1 MKKAIGSCLAAFLL
15 LGAAAPLGA
24 LADTPYK
31 TYTYD
36 YSWEPVETPHAYTV
50 GRVLTGAGLGVEDFL
65 NPSDVFVD
73 GNQNVYVA
81 DTGNNRIC
89 VFDAAFGQSR
99 ILAGFTREDGTE
111 DAFKAPSGVYVN
123 EAGEIYVAD
132 TDNARI
138 VRLRADGSLV
148 RVYDAPEISLLA
160 EDYVYMP
167 TTLVV
172 DKAERMYVVAR
183 NVNMG
188 VIQLSREGL
197 FDGFVGAAKVS
208 YNPLDYL
215 WRTFMTEEQVSRTAA
230 FVPTEYNN
238 IAIDASDFLYVTS
251 SAIEYADLYGY
262 ITNPVAAPRIAP
274 VKRLNPSGNDVLKR
288 TTNLPVAGD
297 VLFDPGNQQDTSVF
311 SSIIDVAI
319 GQEGTYTILDA
330 SHNRYFTYYRTG
342 ELLYAF
348 GVRGNQD
355 GTTTRPVSIAYKG
368 SDFLALDGATGKLT
382 LYSRTAYGDQLMEAL
397 HLYNDFRYDDA
408 VAVWEQVLQKNA
420 NFDIAYI
427 NIGKALLRQERYK
440 EAMTYFKLA
449 EDADNYSKAFR
460 EYRNSIL
467 TDYVLVVIAAALVLL
482 VLLVKGLGYVSRQNR
497 KEKYKDRRGRLSHQL
512 MYALYVMVHPF
523 DGFWDLKHEKRGSL
537 KAANILMV
545 LAVLALLIQNI
556 FRAFILYPHTYD
568 SSFSYATQVAQ
579 VVLPVLLWVT
589 ANWCLTTLMDGKAA
603 FRDIYIAT
611 AYSLGPVILLLPP
624 LTLLSHFVV
633 TEEAAY
639 ITMLTTLAYGWMFLL
654 IFFGNMVT
662 QEYTLGKAVG
672 TTAMTVVGIGVILFL
687 VLVIAT
693 TLNSIAGFI
702 ASLTREILFRL

>member
-89 VFDAAFGQSR
+89 VFDAAFGRGR

-111 DAFKAPSGVYVN
+111 DAFKSPSGVYVN

-355 GTTTRPVSIAYKG
+355 GTTTGRCPSPTRAAIFWPWTAPPASSPSTAARPTAISSWRRCIFTTTSGMTTRWRSG
-368 SDFLALDGATGKLT
+368 SRCCRKTPTSTSPISTSARPCCGRSGIR
-382 LYSRTAYGDQLMEAL
+382 S
-397 HLYNDFRYDDA
+397 H
-408 VAVWEQVLQKNA
+408 
-420 NFDIAYI
+420 
-427 NIGKALLRQERYK
+427 
-440 EAMTYFKLA
+440 
-449 EDADNYSKAFR
+449 
-460 EYRNSIL
+460 
-467 TDYVLVVIAAALVLL
+467 
-482 VLLVKGLGYVSRQNR
+482 GLFQAG
-497 KEKYKDRRGRLSHQL
+497 RGRGQL
-512 MYALYVMVHPF
+512 F
-523 DGFWDLKHEKRGSL
+523 QG
-537 KAANILMV
+537 
-545 LAVLALLIQNI
+545 
-556 FRAFILYPHTYD
+556 
-568 SSFSYATQVAQ
+568 
-579 VVLPVLLWVT
+579 LP
-589 ANWCLTTLMDGKAA
+589 
-603 FRDIYIAT
+603 
-611 AYSLGPVILLLPP
+611 
-624 LTLLSHFVV
+624 
-633 TEEAAY
+633 
-639 ITMLTTLAYGWMFLL
+639 
-654 IFFGNMVT
+654 
-662 QEYTLGKAVG
+662 
-672 TTAMTVVGIGVILFL
+672 
-687 VLVIAT
+687 
-693 TLNSIAGFI
+693 
-702 ASLTREILFRL
+702 